1 MTAGTLRYTATVTFD
16 IFTLNIYND
25 HNVNLKIRYTLLHY
39 DLSRIWQFIGSTKN
53 AGPENERPMR
63 DHLDQRATDTTGK

>member
-1 MTAGTLRYTATVTFD
+1 MSL
-16 IFTLNIYND
+16 I
-25 HNVNLKIRYTLLHY
+25 
-39 DLSRIWQFIGSTKN
+39 SRAVEKVYGSTEN

>member
-1 MTAGTLRYTATVTFD
+1 MQHIFVKPKCAVCKQYCRQVLSGSFFD
-16 IFTLNIYND
+16 GLTE
-25 HNVNLKIRYTLLHY
+25 
-39 DLSRIWQFIGSTKN
+39 N